1 MFGTLLFKAVILL
14 SPVTFLLPVK
24 GKAYVGLAIQ
34 VILAAITTQWAF
46 AAWNDPAPL
55 LIDLAIP
62 YWGGNILLVIDRLSA
77 VFIILINIVSVVGA
91 WYGSGYLTPYYAT
104 KSKMALSLHTWALV
118 ALHASMLHV
127 VMLREGFGFLMAW
140 EVMSMSSFLL
150 VIFDAEDPGNL
161 TTGIKYLIQMHAGF
175 TFLLLGFLWIAQV
188 TGIFGFD
195 GLEPYFSQ
203 HTNWILFLVLFAGFG
218 IKAGFMP
225 LHTWLPHAHPAAP
238 SSISGI
244 MSGVMIKMGIYGIIR
259 VLMAVQ
265 SDFLIIGLFLL
276 VLSLITAAVA
286 ILYASMQHD
295 LKKLLAYSSIENIGI
310 IGVGLGIAVL
320 GIYYRLPALSVFG
333 ITGSLL
339 HVLNHGLYKSLLFFT
354 VGNVY
359 YATHT
364 REINKLGGLMK
375 SMPVSGGLFLIGSLS
390 ICALPPLNGFVSEFL
405 LYSGIFN
412 QVGTANFGQSMIYL
426 ATVLTLVVVG
436 GLSVYAFTKAF
447 GLGFLGSSRTGNPV
461 AEVPLGMRLPGMVL
475 VVGMLGMAL
484 LAPWVIMELSVTV
497 LLFSH
502 AGLQPSLLAETL
514 PTFNMVSLIS
524 AMVLA
529 GVVAVYF
536 LRVAL
541 QRHASATGPT
551 WGCGYSAGDA
561 RHQYTATSYQQY
573 LGDLAGPVVSTA
585 REYTPIQ
592 ESEVF
597 PAPRAFKT
605 EVRDVVEEE
614 AVLKPV
620 SKALD
625 RMTLIGWAQT
635 GKINHYLV
643 YPLFFLLAIALLT
656 RFGLL

>member
-1 MFGTLLFKAVILL
+1 MIGTLLFKTVILL
-14 SPVTFLLPVK
+14 SPVTFLIPVK
-24 GKAYVGLAIQ
+24 GKAYTGLAIQ
-34 VILAAITTQWAF
+34 VVLAAVTTYWAF
-46 AAWNDPAPL
+46 AAWNAPTPL
-55 LIDLAIP
+55 IIDLAIP
-62 YWGGNILLVIDRLSA
+62 YWGGNIMLTIDRLSTL
-77 VFIILINIVSVVGA
+77 FILLINIVCIVGA
-91 WYGSGYLTPYYAT
+91 WYGSGYMTPYHAT
-104 KSKMALSLHTWALV
+104 KSKMAFSLHTWALV

-150 VIFDAEDPGNL
+150 VIFDGEDPDNL

-175 TFLLLGFLWIAQV
+175 TFLLLGFLWVAQA

-195 GLEPYFSQ
+195 GLEPYFTQ
-203 HTNWILFLVLFAGFG
+203 HTNWILFIVMFAGFG
-218 IKAGFMP
+218 IKAGFIP

-259 VLMAVQ
+259 VLIAVQ
-265 SDFLIIGLFLL
+265 SDFLVIGLFLL
-276 VLSLITAAVA
+276 VVSLITAAVA
-286 ILYASMQHD
+286 ILYAGMQDD

-320 GIYYRLPALSVFG
+320 GVYYHLPALSVFG

-339 HVLNHGLYKSLLFFT
+339 HVLNHGLYKSMLFFT
-354 VGNVY
+354 AGNVY

-364 REINKLGGLMK
+364 REINKLGGLIK
-375 SMPVSGGLFLIGSLS
+375 SMPVSAGLFLIGSLS
-390 ICALPPLNGFVSEFL
+390 ICALPPLNGFVSEFI

-412 QVGTANFGQSMIYL
+412 QVSTANFGQSMIYL

-447 GLGFLGSSRTGNPV
+447 GLSFLGSSRTGKPV

-475 VVGMLGMAL
+475 VAGMLGMAL
-484 LAPWVIMELSVTV
+484 LAPWVITKVSGTLF
-497 LLFSH
+497 LFSH
-502 AGLQPSLLAETL
+502 AGLQPSLLADAL
-514 PTFNMVSLIS
+514 PTFNMISLIS
-524 AMVLA
+524 AVVLVGLV
-529 GVVAVYF
+529 GVF
-536 LRVAL
+536 LLRVAL
-541 QRHASATGPT
+541 QRHESATGPT

-573 LGDLAGPVVSTA
+573 LGELAGPVVTTK

-592 ESEVF
+592 ESEIF
-597 PAPRAFKT
+597 PAPRVFKT

-614 AVLKPV
+614 VVLKPV
-620 SKALD
+620 RKALD

-643 YPLFFLLAIALLT
+643 YPLFFLLVIILLT